1 MNTQHIIFMYT
12 MGLILVFLS
21 FLGIRKV
28 ISKENL
34 VKITIFTV
42 VDKEKLME
50 NKEFFNKVLRG
61 LIIVFCVL
69 VYVAYI
75 IPAARDLP
83 RVINNDFNTVEG
95 VSVKERRY
103 DGLRAR
109 TSIEIKD
116 NNGEKYKILCD
127 YNEEIKVGDRLKI
140 VYLPNFK
147 IGSVIEHEKNT
158 D

>member
-1 MNTQHIIFMYT
+1 MNTKHIIFMYT

-21 FLGIRKV
+21 FSGIRKV

-34 VKITIFTV
+34 VRTTLFTV
-42 VDKEKLME
+42 GDKEKLIE
-50 NKEFFNKVLRG
+50 SREFFNKIMRG

-103 DGLRAR
+103 NDSKSR
-109 TSIEIKD
+109 TSIEIED
-116 NNGEKYKILCD
+116 YNGKKYKILCD
-127 YNEEIKVGDRLKI
+127 YNEEIKVGDRFEI

-147 IGSVIEHEKNT
+147 IGSVKKHEKNT